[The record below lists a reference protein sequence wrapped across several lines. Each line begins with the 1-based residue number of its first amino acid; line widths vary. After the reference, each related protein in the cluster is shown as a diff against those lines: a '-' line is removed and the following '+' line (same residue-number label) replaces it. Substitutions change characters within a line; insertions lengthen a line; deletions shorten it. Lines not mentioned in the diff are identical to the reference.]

1 MKKTA
6 IILSIFFIC
15 FAQAQTQTDLK
26 KNKNKELKK
35 THKPDSD
42 ARVFI
47 IQKQK
52 KAIGNS
58 KSAMTKEEALKNKKG
73 FKRVNMALNKERKL
87 EKRKEKKSIR
97 TQNRAFNKYTKQS
110 KKRQRKKRKL

>member
-26 KNKNKELKK
+26 KNKELKK

-42 ARVFI
+42 ARVFV

-97 TQNRAFNKYTKQS
+97 TQNRAFNKYIKQS